1 MGRESVVRSTTK
13 LPLIARLLSLMGL
26 GIAPT
31 DSMTIIANPAAWRQ
45 LSPYHDEFGCSTTTT
60 TTTTTSPSAE
70 IDTASDELPIYN
82 ASCYCGRVQYQVRG
96 NPVNT
101 KLCHCRGCQLLH
113 GAPFEWVSIF
123 SKDNVRF
130 SGSSSSLDHLY
141 FYSSE
146 LDQGWTSQEAHD
158 RILPCKVSCAHCRT
172 PVADEGRHMW
182 LAFNTLFGFMTE
194 QEGGIPDA
202 FRHSD
207 HLFYQQRC
215 IDMNDDQMKWQGH
228 RNKSPAW
235 KPPD

>member
-1 MGRESVVRSTTK
+1 MTTK
-13 LPLIARLLSLMGL
+13 ATAAAASAAAASWRFLP
-26 GIAPT
+26 
-31 DSMTIIANPAAWRQ
+31 
-45 LSPYHDEFGCSTTTT
+45 PYHAEF
-60 TTTTTSPSAE
+60 SPRPS
-70 IDTASDELPIYN
+70 SDEKSLLPIYN

-96 NPVNT
+96 DPAST

-130 SGSSSSLDHLY
+130 SSSSSSSSTSSLHHLY

-146 LDQGWTSQEAHD
+146 LDQGWTSREAEN
-158 RILPCKVSCAHCRT
+158 RILPCKVSWAHCRT

-182 LAFNTLFGFMTE
+182 LAFNTLFGFTIEE
-194 QEGGIPDA
+194 QLQQQQDTPIRSKSGIIPDA

-215 IDMNDDQMKWQGH
+215 IDINDDKTKWQGH
-228 RNKSPAW
+228 RNKSPQW
-235 KPPD
+235 KETR

>member
-1 MGRESVVRSTTK
+1 MGRVVRSEAK
-13 LPLIARLLSLMGL
+13 LTLIARLLSLMGL

-31 DSMTIIANPAAWRQ
+31 NSMTISANAAAAVSWRY
-45 LSPYHDEFGCSTTTT
+45 LSPYRAEFGSSTTTT
-60 TTTTTSPSAE
+60 PQVAE
-70 IDTASDELPIYN
+70 TDSDEIPIYN

-96 NPVNT
+96 DPANT

-130 SGSSSSLDHLY
+130 SPSSSLDHLY

-146 LDQGWTSQEAHD
+146 LDKGWTNQEAND
-158 RILPCKVSCAHCRT
+158 RILPCKVSCEHCRT

-215 IDMNDDQMKWQGH
+215 VDISDDKMKWQGH
-228 RNKSPAW
+228 RNKSPEW
-235 KPPD
+235 KPPGR